1 MRCPM
6 RSSSTSSEEQPE
18 VPSSATWVL
27 SSVLCCSGGNDVA
40 QALGASMSRSASMV
54 VACKFARSIICQ
66 ADPGKQELRS
76 LHQSYDLASSRIL
89 LTPP

>member
-6 RSSSTSSEEQPE
+6 RSSSTNSEEQPE
-18 VPSSATWVL
+18 VASSAIWVPSSV
-27 SSVLCCSGGNDVA
+27 VCCSGGNVA

-76 LHQSYDLASSRIL
+76 LHQLV
-89 LTPP
+89 